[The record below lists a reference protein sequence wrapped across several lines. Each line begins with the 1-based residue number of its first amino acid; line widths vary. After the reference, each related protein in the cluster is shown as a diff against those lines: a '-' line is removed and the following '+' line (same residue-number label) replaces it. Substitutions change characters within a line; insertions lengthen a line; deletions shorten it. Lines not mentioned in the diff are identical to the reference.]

1 MKVSSSIAAAF
12 GLALGT
18 VAGAGLVQAAVVA
31 EPTITI
37 GSMTPTPE
45 SPAIAR
51 KEAAAVLAQA
61 RQDCPK
67 ETGHEAQRSCM
78 TDARN
83 DYHQM
88 MAKAGRA
95 A

>member
-1 MKVSSSIAAAF
+1 MKIPTIAAAICV
-12 GLALGT
+12 GLASVT
-18 VAGAGLVQAAVVA
+18 GAAMARTIT

-61 RQDCPK
+61 QRDCPK
-67 ETGHEAQRSCM
+67 EPGRDARKSCM
-78 TDARN
+78 ASARTDY
-83 DYHQM
+83 DHM